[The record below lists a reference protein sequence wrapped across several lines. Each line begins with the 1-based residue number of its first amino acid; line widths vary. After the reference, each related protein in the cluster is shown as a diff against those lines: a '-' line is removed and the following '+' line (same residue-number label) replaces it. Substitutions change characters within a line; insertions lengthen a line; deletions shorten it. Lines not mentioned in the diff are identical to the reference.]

1 MRPQTE
7 LAAGIAVLSLLAL
20 GAAALGTRGRR
31 ELDFDPRRST
41 FLTGPEGAQGYA
53 EALARLGV
61 NVERFRRR
69 PGELATAVP
78 DAEPTVLALLG
89 PSAPPDLLEAM
100 AVVEFAGRHDLLL
113 AGPEAN
119 AVMRCYGYAARPRGS
134 PILAVM
140 PGRPADQ
147 SDLRVRAV
155 LGRTASGIVR
165 DSAAWDE
172 DGRLASC
179 EVPEPLAIDTLLR
192 TAGGRSVALRL
203 TLAGG
208 RAVTLVADDA
218 IFSNRALRASDAGPF
233 ALRLVAGRY
242 RRMLVDE
249 YHQGYGPSGSL
260 LRAVAAWSTRSP
272 WGWAGWQLAAVGL
285 IGLAA
290 AAVRFGPVRPAPGRR
305 RRSPLEH
312 VRALAT
318 VLAASGG
325 HDLAVRLMAQ
335 GLRRRLSRGLQAGRG
350 PGLRA
355 DPRPWLAELAPH
367 LRSRRGRE
375 AAASL
380 VALTDRPQDA
390 EGVLR
395 AAHVVE
401 DVWEELKP

>member
-1 MRPQTE
+1 MRPRTE
-7 LAAGIAVLSLLAL
+7 LATGIAVLSLLAL
-20 GAAALGTRGRR
+20 GAAVLGTRGRR
-31 ELDFDPRRST
+31 ELDLDPRRST
-41 FLTGPEGAQGYA
+41 FLTGPDGARGYTD
-53 EALARLGV
+53 ALERLGV
-61 NVERFRRR
+61 KVERFRRR
-69 PGELATAVP
+69 PAELPTAAS
-78 DAEPTVLALLG
+78 DTGPTVLALLG
-89 PSAPPDLLEAM
+89 PSDRPDLLEAM
-100 AVVEFAGRHDLLL
+100 TMVEFAGRHDLLL

-119 AVMRCYGYAARPRGS
+119 AVMRCYGYAARTRGN
-134 PILAVM
+134 PILAVL

-155 LGRTASGIVR
+155 LGRAASGIVR

-179 EVPEPLAIDTLLR
+179 AVPEPLRVDTLLR

-260 LRAVAAWSTRSP
+260 FRAVAGWSTRSP

-290 AAVRFGPVRPAPGRR
+290 AAVRFGPIRPAPGRR

-318 VLAASGG
+318 VLAATGG
-325 HDLAVRLMAQ
+325 HDLAVRLMVQ
-335 GLRRRLSRGLQAGRG
+335 GLRRRLSRAPQAAPG

-355 DPRPWLAELAPH
+355 DPRPWLADLAPH
-367 LRSRRGRE
+367 LRTRRGRD

-380 VALTDRPQDA
+380 VALTGRPQDA
-390 EGVLR
+390 GGVLR
-395 AAHVVE
+395 AAHEVE
-401 DVWEELKP
+401 DVWEDLKP